1 MTPPLA
7 KTAKQAKNPA
17 CGTLFPRR
25 PCAISR
31 RPHMFGCGSETPRAE
46 QAKMSALSRMTHA
59 AYLETLCDCSRH
71 HRTRRQ
77 IPADRGR
84 NQRRHPH
91 QPAGHLDPY
100 ESLEQAV
107 IRETLEETAH
117 DFTPTALVG
126 MYMSRYTSNRTG
138 EEVTYLRFTFCG
150 VPGKEHDQP
159 LDEGILRTLW
169 LTRDELAACQERHR
183 SPIVLQC
190 VDEYLAG
197 RRAPLELL
205 HTHASVFKEAPT
217 TRFG

>member
-91 QPAGHLDPY
+91 QPAGRPPRPLRVAGAGGDPRDAGRDGAR
-100 ESLEQAV
+100 LHA
-107 IRETLEETAH
+107 
-117 DFTPTALVG
+117 D
-126 MYMSRYTSNRTG
+126 
-138 EEVTYLRFTFCG
+138 
-150 VPGKEHDQP
+150 
-159 LDEGILRTLW
+159 GILRTLW